1 MTASRSIDLLQGT
14 LDLIVLKSLSWGPM
28 HGFGLARWIQ
38 QTTEDLLRV
47 EEGSLYPALY
57 RMENRGWIKAQWA
70 LTENGRRAKYYR
82 LTANG
87 NGSWTAE
94 SEIVGA
100 DDGRDRDDHDGAAGT
115 GVIPDDDRVPAWR
128 RYARFLRGNPA
139 RDVDEELEFHLQSTI
154 DEFVAGGM
162 TPAAAREAARAKF
175 GDVGRIG
182 ETLYTLS
189 RQRERRMALSERL
202 ADDQTGRCIRPS
214 PTAKGARFHGHR
226 ARSRWHSASARTA
239 RSSASSTP

>member
-1 MTASRSIDLLQGT
+1 MTASRSIELLQGT

-87 NGSWTAE
+87 KRQLDAE
-94 SEIVGA
+94 SESWARMTGA
-100 DDGRDRDDHDGAAGT
+100 
-115 GVIPDDDRVPAWR
+115 I
-128 RYARFLRGNPA
+128 
-139 RDVDEELEFHLQSTI
+139 
-154 DEFVAGGM
+154 GM
-162 TPAAAREAARAKF
+162 
-175 GDVGRIG
+175 I
-182 ETLYTLS
+182 
-189 RQRERRMALSERL
+189 M
-202 ADDQTGRCIRPS
+202 
-214 PTAKGARFHGHR
+214 
-226 ARSRWHSASARTA
+226 TA
-239 RSSASSTP
+239 RRESV